1 MAEIRL
7 SKIIK
12 QYNIGLGTLVDFL
25 NTLGAGI
32 EDANPNM
39 KVSDEYMDKIQNK
52 FGADLKH

>member
-25 NTLGAGI
+25 NSLGAGI
-32 EDANPNM
+32 GEDANPNM
-39 KVSDEYMDKIQNK
+39 KVSDE
-52 FGADLKH
+52 